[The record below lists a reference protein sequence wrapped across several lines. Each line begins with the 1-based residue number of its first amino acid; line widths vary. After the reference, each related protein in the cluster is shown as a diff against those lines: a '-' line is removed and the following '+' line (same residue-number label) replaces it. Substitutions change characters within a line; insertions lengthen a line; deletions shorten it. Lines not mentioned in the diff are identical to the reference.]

1 MIFPHITNYL
11 NQILQSIGLPPVFLY
26 SIIAVLCFIFIFG
39 LVLLYRIRR
48 IGIDL
53 INVNQNLD
61 KLHQRLQE
69 NRAPLLDE
77 DQFRFNTGNDNLNT
91 KPQKP
96 EENNYKN
103 KFSDSIIPFS
113 EIHGESVYQSK
124 INSQS
129 NSQKKDLLNNL
140 ENNPDLKYK
149 ILKLLKNNSKPISY
163 SQIAKYLSRGSS
175 ESDYELI
182 LKELD
187 QLSKEGE
194 IISQV
199 SAGKLFFQKK
209 IG

>member
-1 MIFPHITNYL
+1 
-11 NQILQSIGLPPVFLY
+11 
-26 SIIAVLCFIFIFG
+26 
-39 LVLLYRIRR
+39 VLLYKIRR

-61 KLHQRLQE
+61 KLNRRLQE
-69 NRAPLLDE
+69 DIDPLKVDH
-77 DQFRFNTGNDNLNT
+77 FRFSMGNDNLNT
-91 KPQKP
+91 EFQKP
-96 EENNYKN
+96 EEKNSKN
-103 KFSDSIIPFS
+103 KLLDRIIPFS
-113 EIHGESVYQSK
+113 EIHDKSVNKTK
-124 INSQS
+124 INSKLS
-129 NSQKKDLLNNL
+129 SQKKELLVNL
-140 ENNPDLKYK
+140 NKTSDLKHK
-149 ILKLLKNNSKPISY
+149 ILKFLMKNSKPISY
-163 SQIAKYLSRGSS
+163 SEIAKYLYRGSS